1 MSILIKNGTVVT
13 GDGTRIAD
21 VYIKGSK
28 IAAVGDC
35 PDAAADTVI
44 DADGLFV
51 MPGFIDMHCH
61 LRDPGQ
67 EYKED
72 IDSGTRAAVKGGFT
86 AVACMP
92 NTVPPIDTPALIKYV
107 VDRAAE
113 VDNCRVYPIGCI
125 TKGQAGKEL
134 AEMGLMKEAGAVAFS
149 DDGCPVSDGNTMRLA
164 LEYASTF
171 DALVISHCED
181 KSLAA
186 GGVVNEGVNSTIAG
200 LRGITRAAEESM
212 VARDICIAAALKT
225 KVHIAHV
232 STAGSVRLIRDAKK
246 HGIQLTC
253 ENTPHY
259 KSDTND
265 EQLSFNT
272 FAKINP
278 PLRTEED
285 VAAVIEGIKDG
296 TIDVIATDHAP
307 HHLDEKN
314 VEFDFAPF
322 GTSGFETAFP
332 VCYTYLVEEGH
343 IDLPRLVQLMS
354 ARPAVVLGVPGGRI
368 EAGAVADITIADL
381 DEEVVVDSAKFVSKG
396 RNSVFNGWKLKGA
409 VKHTIVD
416 GKVKEI

>member
-1 MSILIKNGTVVT
+1 
-13 GDGTRIAD
+13 
-21 VYIKGSK
+21 
-28 IAAVGDC
+28 
-35 PDAAADTVI
+35 
-44 DADGLFV
+44 
-51 MPGFIDMHCH
+51 
-61 LRDPGQ
+61 
-67 EYKED
+67 
-72 IDSGTRAAVKGGFT
+72 
-86 AVACMP
+86 
-92 NTVPPIDTPALIKYV
+92 
-107 VDRAAE
+107 
-113 VDNCRVYPIGCI
+113 
-125 TKGQAGKEL
+125 
-134 AEMGLMKEAGAVAFS
+134 
-149 DDGCPVSDGNTMRLA
+149 
-164 LEYASTF
+164 
-171 DALVISHCED
+171 
-181 KSLAA
+181 
-186 GGVVNEGVNSTIAG
+186 
-200 LRGITRAAEESM
+200 M

-246 HGIQLTC
+246 HGIEVTC
-253 ENTPHY
+253 ETCPHY
-259 KSDTND
+259 ISATDD
-265 EQLSFNT
+265 EILSFNT

-354 ARPAVVLGVPGGRI
+354 ACPAAVLGVPGGRI

-381 DEEVVVDSAKFVSKG
+381 DEEIVVDSAKFVSKG